1 MHTHFLLPA
10 SPGPVQGSQRCIG
23 GCEQLFNG
31 RRCYSCHANELRNMR
46 HHSRVSYALDMG
58 NAL

>member
-1 MHTHFLLPA
+1 MHPSA
-10 SPGPVQGSQRCIG
+10 PQGWQKCTG
-23 GCEQLFNG
+23 GCLQLFG
-31 RRCYSCHANELRNMR
+31 RRCYPCHTQELSQMR